1 MKNRY
6 PKDWDE
12 KRVKAVIS
20 HYEEQTEEDAAEE
33 DEASFKK
40 RKQTA
45 MEVPVQLVSTVRELI
60 AKYQALKNMNR

>member
-12 KRVKAVIS
+12 KRIRAVIS
-20 HYEEQTEEDAAEE
+20 HYEEQTEEEAVEE
-33 DEASFKK
+33 DEAAFKK

-60 AKYQALKNMNR
+60 AKYQASKHE